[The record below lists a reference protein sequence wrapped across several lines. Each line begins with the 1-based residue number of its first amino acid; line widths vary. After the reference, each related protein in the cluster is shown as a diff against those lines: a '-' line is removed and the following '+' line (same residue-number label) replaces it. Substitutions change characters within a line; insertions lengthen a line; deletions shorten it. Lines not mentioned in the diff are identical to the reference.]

1 MTLQVWQTCH
11 VSYSAG
17 RDGVLNEMTQMTHDS
32 ESATDRRNAQRFKVN
47 APLTVNLGDR
57 EIAAYT
63 RDLSDGGVYFYLGS
77 DDSRLISGDIDF
89 VVDLPP
95 EITLSTCCRIQ
106 CRAKVLRKEEC
117 SMGLTGVAAQI
128 LDYSIFRDAIPIA

>member
-1 MTLQVWQTCH
+1 
-11 VSYSAG
+11 
-17 RDGVLNEMTQMTHDS
+17 
-32 ESATDRRNAQRFKVN
+32 
-47 APLTVNLGDR
+47 
-57 EIAAYT
+57 
-63 RDLSDGGVYFYLGS
+63 VYFYLGS

-106 CRAKVLRKEEC
+106 CRGQVIRTEGSLT
-117 SMGLTGVAAQI
+117 GLTGVAAQI